1 MVVTD
6 QAVINYVKKFMK
18 YYTDKI
24 RTVFA
29 GRKSGTNG
37 AEIFNDETNIA
48 TGSNSHAEGVGTI
61 ATSENQHVQGKYN
74 VEDTEGKYCFIIG
87 NGTSDTDRSNALAVD
102 WNGNIYVGNSI
113 SGVNISELVS
123 RIEALESVNNTTGE

>member
-37 AEIFNDETNIA
+37 A
-48 TGSNSHAEGVGTI
+48 
-61 ATSENQHVQGKYN
+61 K
-74 VEDTEGKYCFIIG
+74 
-87 NGTSDTDRSNALAVD
+87 
-102 WNGNIYVGNSI
+102 SI
-113 SGVNISELVS
+113 SLQ
-123 RIEALESVNNTTGE
+123 